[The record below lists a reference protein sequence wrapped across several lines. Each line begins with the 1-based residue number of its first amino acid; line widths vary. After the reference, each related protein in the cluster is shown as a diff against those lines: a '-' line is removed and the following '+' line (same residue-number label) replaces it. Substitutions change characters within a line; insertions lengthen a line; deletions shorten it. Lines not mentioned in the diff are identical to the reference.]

1 VRSVTIARNYAEA
14 LFDLGEQSGQTDQYA
29 RLLDAMA
36 DVVETSP
43 EVQAALNSPQ
53 VPKGEKTRILGA
65 ALRSAPRPFVLFL
78 EAVVKRGRQGLL
90 AEIAREYEALLDIK
104 HNRVRAGVT
113 LARPA
118 DEAARE
124 QIRQGL
130 SRQLGKDV
138 VAGFSVDPEILGGA
152 IVRIG
157 TRHYDGSLRRKLT
170 KLRRQLL
177 TPTA

>member
-1 VRSVTIARNYAEA
+1 VRPITIARNYAEA
-14 LFDLGEQSGQTDQYA
+14 LFDLGEQTGQTDQYA
-29 RLLDAMA
+29 RLLDAVA

-43 EVQAALNSPQ
+43 EVQTVLNSPQ
-53 VPKGEKTRILGA
+53 VPKAEKARILGA
-65 ALRSAPRPFVLFL
+65 GLRGAPRPFVLFL
-78 EAVVKRGRQGLL
+78 QAVVKRGRQALL
-90 AEIAREYEALLDIK
+90 SEIAREYEALLDIK
-104 HNRVRAGVT
+104 HNRIRAGVT

-118 DEAARE
+118 DEGLRE

-130 SRQLGKDV
+130 SRQLGKEV

-177 TPTA
+177 APTS

>member
-1 VRSVTIARNYAEA
+1 MRPITIARNYAEA

-29 RLLDAMA
+29 QLLDAVA

-43 EVQAALNSPQ
+43 EVQTALNSPQ
-53 VPKGEKTRILGA
+53 VPKAEKARILGA
-65 ALRSAPRPFVLFL
+65 GLRSAPRPFVLFL
-78 EAVVKRGRQGLL
+78 QAVVKRRRQALL
-90 AEIAREYEALLDIK
+90 GEIAREYEALLDIK
-104 HNRVRAGVT
+104 HNRIRAGVT

-118 DEAARE
+118 DEGLRE

-130 SRQLGKDV
+130 SRQLGKEV

-177 TPTA
+177 APTS

>member
-1 VRSVTIARNYAEA
+1 MRSVTIARNYAEA
-14 LFDLGEQSGQTDQYA
+14 LFELGEQAGQTDQYA
-29 RLLDAMA
+29 RLLEAVA

-43 EVQAALNSPQ
+43 EVQTILTSPQ
-53 VPKGEKTRILGA
+53 VPKAEKARILGA
-65 ALRSAPRPFVLFL
+65 ALQQAPRPFVLFL
-78 EAVVKRGRQGLL
+78 QAVVQRGRQALL
-90 AEIAREYEALLDIK
+90 AEIVREYEALLDLK
-104 HNRVRAGVT
+104 HNRLRAGVT

-118 DEAARE
+118 DEALRE

-138 VAGFSVDPEILGGA
+138 VTGFSVDPEILGGA

-177 TPTA
+177 SPS

>member
-14 LFDLGEQSGQTDQYA
+14 LFALGEQSRQTDQYA
-29 RLLDAMA
+29 RLLEEVA

-43 EVQAALNSPQ
+43 EVQVALNSPQ
-53 VPKGEKTRILGA
+53 VPKGEKTRILDA

-78 EAVVKRGRQGLL
+78 QAVVKRGRQALL

-113 LARPA
+113 LARAA

>member
-1 VRSVTIARNYAEA
+1 MRPVTIARNYAEA
-14 LFDLGEQSGQTDQYA
+14 LFELGEKAGQTDQYA
-29 RLLDAMA
+29 RLIDAVA
-36 DVVETSP
+36 TAIETSP
-43 EVQAALNSPQ
+43 EVQAALMSPQ
-53 VPKGEKTRILGA
+53 VPKGEKARMLGA
-65 ALRSAPRPFVLFL
+65 ALREAPKPFVLFL
-78 EAVVKRGRQGLL
+78 QAVVKRGRQSLL
-90 AEIAREYEALLDIK
+90 GEIAREYEALLDIK

-118 DEAARE
+118 DEALRE

-157 TRHYDGSLRRKLT
+157 TRHYDGSIRRKLT
-170 KLRRQLL
+170 KLWREVLS
-177 TPTA
+177 PS

>member
-1 VRSVTIARNYAEA
+1 VRPVSIARNYAEV
-14 LFDLGEQSGQTDQYA
+14 LFELGEEAGQTEQYT
-29 RLLDAMA
+29 RLLDAVVA
-36 DVVETSP
+36 AVETSP
-43 EVQAALNSPQ
+43 ELQTILTSPQ
-53 VPKGEKTRILGA
+53 VPKGEKSRILGS
-65 ALRSAPRPFVLFL
+65 ALRDAPRPFVLFL
-78 EAVVKRGRQGLL
+78 QALVKRGRQGLL
-90 AEIAREYEALLDIK
+90 REIEREYEALIDLK
-104 HNRVRAGVT
+104 HNRLRAAVT

-118 DEAARE
+118 DEALRE

-157 TRHYDGSLRRKLT
+157 TRHYDGSIRRKLT

-177 TPTA
+177 APSS

>member
-1 VRSVTIARNYAEA
+1 VRPITIARNYAEA
-14 LFDLGEQSGQTDQYA
+14 LFDLGEQAGQTDQYA
-29 RLLDAMA
+29 RLLDAVA

-43 EVQAALNSPQ
+43 EVQTTLNSPQ
-53 VPKGEKTRILGA
+53 VPKAEKSRILGA
-65 ALRSAPRPFVLFL
+65 ALRGAPRPFVLFL
-78 EAVVKRGRQGLL
+78 QAVVKRGRQALL
-90 AEIAREYEALLDIK
+90 SEIARQYEALLDIK
-104 HNRVRAGVT
+104 HNRLRAGVT
-113 LARPA
+113 LARKA
-118 DEAARE
+118 DEGLRE

-130 SRQLGKDV
+130 SRQLGKEV

-177 TPTA
+177 APTS

>member
-1 VRSVTIARNYAEA
+1 VRSVTIARNYAEV
-14 LFDLGEQSGQTDQYA
+14 LFDLGEQSGQTDEYA
-29 RLLDAMA
+29 RLLEAMA

-65 ALRSAPRPFVLFL
+65 ALRDAPRPFVLFL
-78 EAVVKRGRQGLL
+78 QAVVKRGRQALL

-118 DEAARE
+118 DDAARE

-130 SRQLGKDV
+130 SSQLGKDV

-177 TPTA
+177 APTS

>member
-1 VRSVTIARNYAEA
+1 VRLVTIARNYAEA
-14 LFDLGEQSGQTDQYA
+14 LFGLGEQTGETEQYA
-29 RLLDAMA
+29 GLLDAVA
-36 DVVETSP
+36 TAVETSP
-43 EVQAALNSPQ
+43 EVQATLMSPQ
-53 VPKGEKTRILGA
+53 VPKAEKARLLAA
-65 ALRSAPRPFVLFL
+65 ALRGAPRPFVLFL
-78 EAVVKRGRQGLL
+78 QAVVKRGRQGLL
-90 AEIAREYEALLDIK
+90 SEIEREYEALLDIK
-104 HNRVRAGVT
+104 HNRLRAGVT

-118 DEAARE
+118 DEALRE

-138 VAGFSVDPEILGGA
+138 VAGFSVDSEILGGA

-177 TPTA
+177 SPS